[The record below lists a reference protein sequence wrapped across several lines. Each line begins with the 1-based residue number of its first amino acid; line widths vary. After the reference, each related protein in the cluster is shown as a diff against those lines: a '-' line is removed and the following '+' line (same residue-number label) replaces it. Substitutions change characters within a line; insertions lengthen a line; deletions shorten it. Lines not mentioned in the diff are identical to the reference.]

1 MHMVRQ
7 ERWNTPTVGKGAGV
21 MTAAETELVQRA
33 VQGDPTATT
42 ALLELIRP
50 GLLRYC
56 RAHLGRMGERYTTAD
71 DVSQEVCVAVLASL
85 PRFRD
90 EGRPF
95 AAFVYGIAAHKIA
108 DAQRAAVRH
117 LSTAPTASLPE
128 QPDTA
133 ADPAQQ
139 AVATDQ
145 ARRLS
150 RLLRHLSELHREI
163 IILRVAVGLPAAEV
177 GSTLGMS
184 AGAVRVA
191 QSRALAHLRELAGD
205 IFDEVPA

>member
-1 MHMVRQ
+1 
-7 ERWNTPTVGKGAGV
+7 
-21 MTAAETELVQRA
+21 MTAAETELVERA
-33 VQGDPTATT
+33 VRGDPDATT
-42 ALLELIRP
+42 ALLELVRP

-56 RAHLGRMGERYTTAD
+56 RAHLGRIGERYTTAD
-71 DVSQEVCVAVLASL
+71 DVSQEVCIAILAAL

-117 LSTAPTASLPE
+117 LSVAPIGSLPE
-128 QPDTA
+128 QPDSA
-133 ADPAQQ
+133 PDPAQQ
-139 AVATDQ
+139 AVAIDQ

-163 IILRVAVGLPAAEV
+163 VILRVAVGLSAAEV

-191 QSRALAHLRELAGD
+191 QSRALAHLRELADG

>member
-1 MHMVRQ
+1 MS
-7 ERWNTPTVGKGAGV
+7 
-21 MTAAETELVQRA
+21 AAEADLVARA
-33 VQGDPTATT
+33 VRGDPDATS

-50 GLLRYC
+50 GLVRYC
-56 RAHLGRMGERYTTAD
+56 RAHLGRTGAGFTTAD
-71 DVSQEVCVAVLASL
+71 DVCQEVCLAVLGSL

-95 AAFVYGIAAHKIA
+95 AAFVYGVAAHKIA
-108 DAQRAAVRH
+108 DAQRAAARN
-117 LSTAPTASLPE
+117 LAMASVGLLPE
-128 QPDTA
+128 HPDA
-133 ADPAQQ
+133 APDPAQQ

-150 RLLRHLSELHREI
+150 RLLRHLSDLHREI
-163 IILRVAVGLPAAEV
+163 VVLRVAVGLSAAEV
-177 GSTLGMS
+177 GSTLGMT

-191 QSRALAHLRELAGD
+191 QSRALAHLRELADG